1 MSRHAFIGSGQY
13 GAKWLGEYN
22 PEWDDFRRSMVATV
36 EMSMFGFSMVSFLF
50 NKIFYEFYI
59 ERANNLRQAAMCAAT
74 QAHSMP
80 NYAQIGLKPDPCLP

>member
-36 EMSMFGFSMVSFLF
+36 EMSMFGFSMVNWSFY
-50 NKIFYEFYI
+50 K
-59 ERANNLRQAAMCAAT
+59 
-74 QAHSMP
+74 
-80 NYAQIGLKPDPCLP
+80 